1 MLIIAVC
8 VAYKLKHHPK
18 IPAPPADIEAE
29 PEFEPKTKKPK
40 KIIPLA
46 PDDLVI
52 PEDQPEDRPD
62 DEGSVENENV
72 EIPEPVWTTWPKVRN
87 VNNLGRV
94 LNDIDS
100 HMPAGHQYRD
110 GNKITWAHETTHGI
124 NADVRNKHYQP
135 NQRRVNA
142 FYVLNDRA
150 AVITEPPITIAQM
163 ADMVP
168 QDLRGPSYQLYLV
181 QQRRDWNNEPL
192 YLMDEWTAYTN
203 GTECGRELN
212 AQGWDFELLQAH
224 NFNVYC
230 LYLAK
235 AIQERC
241 PDYDDKQFKAYLMW
255 NMARV
260 FRLTEGS
267 ITSRPA
273 RMALVEPEYM
283 TALDLHFGKKKHT
296 CEHPEANFGHWWDD
310 KNKRLVNLTQMGVDN
325 PIMRADAYVER
336 VKTRES
342 ARELREFMKKYL
354 GEAFCRKTYGF

>member
-1 MLIIAVC
+1 MNLQSVQVQEDGWSLFSLKNEEAGRCSVC
-8 VAYKLKHHPK
+8 VAPNESTARISFYYR
-18 IPAPPADIEAE
+18 
-29 PEFEPKTKKPK
+29 FSNG
-40 KIIPLA
+40 
-46 PDDLVI
+46 DL
-52 PEDQPEDRPD
+52 
-62 DEGSVENENV
+62 S
-72 EIPEPVWTTWPKVRN
+72 
-87 VNNLGRV
+87 
-94 LNDIDS
+94 S
-100 HMPAGHQYRD
+100 GHELLD
-110 GNKITWAHETTHGI
+110 AH
-124 NADVRNKHYQP
+124 
-135 NQRRVNA
+135 
-142 FYVLNDRA
+142 
-150 AVITEPPITIAQM
+150 
-163 ADMVP
+163 MVP